1 MNWGKGITIVI
12 LVFLTAMLGMVYVA
26 SRQTNEMIDD
36 HYYERELAYQQVIDA
51 QQRTVTAQD
60 LPLVSVQNEGVLIQI
75 PSTIHPADSGGTAT
89 FLRLSNQQLDRR
101 FALAP
106 DSAGRQLI
114 PAAEF
119 FKGEYRFR
127 LQWQSGGETY
137 YREENIYWPKS

>member
-12 LVFLTAMLGMVYVA
+12 LVFLISMLSMVYVA

-51 QQRTVTAQD
+51 QERTAAQG
-60 LPLVSVQNEGVLIQI
+60 LPLVSIQTEGVLVQI
-75 PSTIHPADSGGTAT
+75 PANIRPKDTGGTAT

-101 FALAP
+101 FALTP
-106 DSAGRQLI
+106 DSTGRQLF

-119 FKGEYRFR
+119 VKGEYRFR